1 LVTKFHS
8 TGSFAAHGA
17 HAAELAAFAPAQS
30 TAGGRVMVA
39 RALETIA
46 ISADLKDARCLR
58 SRTGSGSANNRALAS
73 AAKGVGCRSCNF
85 RMHPAQEGTM
95 SFLVKLPIEHY
106 ARDAFAQFAD
116 RPAFDIGNARAMAW
130 MCQLAYE
137 TDEPDKIAKILTD
150 RGFTLFD
157 GGVLIREAKTVLPMA
172 DTHCF
177 LARHNQTGITIVA
190 FAGTDPLSLANWVS
204 DFNARPDKKTGAAEG
219 YQGAA
224 DAVTNDLLQLL
235 ARSVPQDGK
244 LIVTGHSLGGAIA
257 ALIAARIEKEH
268 RSVKAVY
275 TYRMPRP
282 GDQGLVDSYNAAGLG
297 MRTYRMV
304 HGHDIVATVAPSSF
318 GFLHLGR
325 VLTCERLA
333 KFVAANLA
341 ADTSSDV
348 PQFDGDDFSQ
358 SVRDHLNGVFGQAE
372 RLSLNAM
379 LRIGANPSGLRTD
392 LAGILIEM
400 LPPRLRDHMPDR
412 YIAACTA

>member
-1 LVTKFHS
+1 
-8 TGSFAAHGA
+8 
-17 HAAELAAFAPAQS
+17 
-30 TAGGRVMVA
+30 
-39 RALETIA
+39 
-46 ISADLKDARCLR
+46 
-58 SRTGSGSANNRALAS
+58 
-73 AAKGVGCRSCNF
+73 
-85 RMHPAQEGTM
+85 M

-157 GGVLIREAKTVLPMA
+157 GGVLIQEAKTVLPMA

-244 LIVTGHSLGGAIA
+244 LIVTGHSLGGAIG

-275 TYRMPRP
+275 TYGMPRP

-348 PQFDGDDFSQ
+348 PQFDGDDFPQ